1 MTTTPLSRTYYYQGE
16 FLEPADFI
24 RDQQYYRDLLA
35 AQNKGLIAPGVA
47 DGMELSFAGSVLTVS
62 PGLAFNANGVPIIV
76 NPAVTRDLAGDSLAA
91 GVYYV
96 AIYYGDNNSS
106 SNSQTLQSTK
116 KIVEQPVLP
125 KPVAAAPTAP
135 ALVLGQVTVGANG
148 AISATDATGRQ
159 SAQSLL
165 AGSVGAPAPGA
176 AALAVAP
183 AAPGGLTAG
192 ETVASLAVGDPLAG
206 AGAVGKAPLT
216 VGLDFTASAGDGS
229 VAGFG
234 FENGS
239 SQAGVVTLGLPAGAG
254 FDMINVSY
262 NGNRVWSVDQ
272 TGQTYSVSDLA
283 LKTDVEPVKDAVEI
297 IKGLTGVAYLPA
309 GGQDR
314 RVGLVAQ
321 HVAAVLPEA
330 VHTDGQGLHAVS
342 YNAVVGV
349 LVEAVKVLSE
359 RVEALE
365 AAHRPRG
372 KSKIPS

>member
-24 RDQQYYRDLLA
+24 RDQQYNRDLLA
-35 AQNKGLIAPGVA
+35 AQNKGLITPGVA

-62 PGLAFNANGVPIIV
+62 PGLAINASGVPIIV

-125 KPVAAAPTAP
+125 KPVSTAPTAP
-135 ALVLGQVTVGANG
+135 AIVLGQVTVGANG
-148 AISATDATGRQ
+148 VISATDGTGRQ
-159 SAQSLL
+159 TAQSLL
-165 AGSVGAPAPGA
+165 TSSVSVTAPSTTS
-176 AALAVAP
+176 LAVAP
-183 AAPGGLTAG
+183 AAPGRLAAG
-192 ETVASLAVGDPLAG
+192 ETVANLVVGDPLAG
-206 AGAVGKAPLT
+206 AGAVGKAPLA
-216 VGLDFTASAGDGS
+216 VGLDFTAGTGDGS

-239 SQAGVVTLGLPAGAG
+239 SQAGVVSLGLPAGAG

-272 TGQTYSVSDLA
+272 TGQTFSVSDLA
-283 LKTDVEPVKDAVEI
+283 LKDDVHPVQGALEI
-297 IKGLTGVAYLPA
+297 IKGLSGVAYMPA

-321 HVAAVLPEA
+321 HVAKVLPEA
-330 VHTDGQGLHAVS
+330 IHTDGQGVHAVA

-349 LVEAVKVLSE
+349 LVEAVKALSE

-365 AAHRPRG
+365 AARN
-372 KSKIPS
+372 PSRKPTRST